1 MNTNKVLAGI
11 LAIGIL
17 ATWLWVA
24 SADFGEFKGFWKA
37 HKIELTE
44 EQKTEIENMTD
55 EEKKDFFETKRTEK
69 KAERESRENVID
81 KLLAWET
88 LTSEEEELR
97 AEIIEHR
104 AEMKI
109 KRENRE
115 ADRAEM
121 KSIMEKKRAWEDL
134 TDEEQAKLDEMKES
148 RKDWKRSGKKG
159 WKRSH
164 R

>member
-17 ATWLWVA
+17 ATGLWVA

-37 HKIELTE
+37 HKIEFTE
-44 EQKTEIENMTD
+44 EQK
-55 EEKKDFFETKRTEK
+55 TEK

-88 LTSEEEELR
+88 LTNEEEELR

-121 KSIMEKKRAWEDL
+121 KSIMEKKRAWENL
-134 TDEEQAKLDEMKES
+134 TDEEQAKFDEMKDS